1 MIAPRSNL
9 HGLAAALALWAS
21 LLLPPLATHAKEPQ
35 RNLPTL
41 QLSAGGQSIRA
52 DVAATD
58 ATREKGLM
66 FREKMGRNE
75 GMLFVFSYLGY
86 HAMWMRNTPL
96 PLSVA
101 FMDDKGTILSIH
113 DMDPF
118 SENLH
123 QSAGPA
129 RFALEMNK
137 GWFATAKVKV
147 GDQVKGLEKAPKP
160 Q

>member
-1 MIAPRSNL
+1 MLAQFLKIAIAFAMLSF
-9 HGLAAALALWAS
+9 
-21 LLLPPLATHAKEPQ
+21 PLATHAKEPQ
-35 RNLPTL
+35 KGLPTMTI
-41 QLSAGGQSIRA
+41 SVGGQTVRV
-52 DVAATD
+52 DVAMTD

-66 FREKMGRNE
+66 FREKMGKNE

-101 FMDDKGTILSIH
+101 FMDDAGKILSIH
-113 DMDPF
+113 DMEPF
-118 SENLH
+118 SDAFH

-137 GWFATAKVKV
+137 GWFAAHRLKP
-147 GDQVKGLEKAPKP
+147 GDSIKGLEKAPKP